1 MSRGKAVSVTG
12 AVYDRLSAYAKGRKV
27 TMRKVVDNL
36 VNNYLDK
43 LEIGGPA
50 EDWLHFDTVP
60 VKRRLPDDGYPPL
73 LTPGDDG
80 DD

>member
-1 MSRGKAVSVTG
+1 MTNRKSTPRAISVTG
-12 AVYDRLSAYAKGRKV
+12 STYDRVSNYAKSRGV
-27 TMRKVVDNL
+27 PMTKVVDNL

-43 LEIGGPA
+43 LEIGYELKP
-50 EDWLHFDTVP
+50 
-60 VKRRLPDDGYPPL
+60 RLPDDGYPPL